1 MDVIALNHYDVEDG
15 GTRWCWVYGPWSSE
29 EYASEFLARRA
40 LQMRRLVFS
49 QVDAY
54 DGYEAALV
62 GAEVNYG
69 LSPPFDYWIIDEA
82 WVFEP
87 CLSGQQLGELPEL
100 KLPEGAKLLHI
111 TEAHFELMAEAF
123 FAEHGHYPDS

>member
-1 MDVIALNHYDVEDG
+1 M
-15 GTRWCWVYGPWSSE
+15 
-29 EYASEFLARRA
+29 
-40 LQMRRLVFS
+40 FS

-62 GAEVNYG
+62 GAEINYG

-100 KLPEGAKLLHI
+100 KLPEGAKLLHV
-111 TEAHFELMAEAF
+111 TATQFELMTEAF
-123 FAEHGHYPDS
+123 FAEHGHYPDA